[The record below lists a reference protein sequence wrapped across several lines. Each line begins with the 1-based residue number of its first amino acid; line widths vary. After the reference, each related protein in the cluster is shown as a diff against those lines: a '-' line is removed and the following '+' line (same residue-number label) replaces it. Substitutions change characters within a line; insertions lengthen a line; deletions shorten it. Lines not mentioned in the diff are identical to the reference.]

1 MAVGDQ
7 VEGWRFGAPTER
19 QIECLRAY
27 LIAGSREG
35 AAQRLGISSTTLRNH
50 LAELR
55 LRLGVRTSAQA
66 VFSLMLDLADHAS
79 RCDEPEHINCVLTL
93 RREPEGA

>member
-1 MAVGDQ
+1 MAAGHQ

-27 LIAGSREG
+27 VIAGSREG
-35 AAQRLGISSTTLRNH
+35 AAQRLGISSMTLRNH

-66 VFSLMLDLADHAS
+66 VFSLMLDLADHPS

-93 RREPEGA
+93 KRKSKGS